1 MAKKER
7 LFLIIK
13 APNGDV
19 REVPIGDA
27 PLVIG
32 RDESAD
38 VRVDDKKVS
47 RRHASFKILDGDPWV
62 EDLGSSNGIRLNGKK
77 IDKRTRFGPG
87 DQVRVGS
94 FQVSLKGKA
103 EDTAS
108 SVFDGPDRAQ
118 LRSKPV
124 VEKIG
129 ASSVQPEPRPPK
141 GDLPLLIGMDDP
153 VSGRR
158 FELKRGENIIGR
170 LEECDVPI
178 LDGSVSRQ
186 HSRIVFARDR
196 VTVTD
201 LGSSN
206 GTYVNETKVDM
217 AELAHADQLRVG
229 NINFKVELPRSLRK
243 GAAAPLETRAR
254 PAVKAKGAD
263 RRWIVFGAVGLFL
276 AAFVLTTTVIW
287 KIRQGDSES
296 FTLDPWSGTV
306 ADAGAAPS
314 ALDGGTALAVAPPPP
329 PESPPSAPPPP
340 VEPPPRVVEPPP
352 PAAPPPAGGPPQQD
366 APPETPPPPLEAD
379 FVPVLTATS
388 PFSPRGPDGLPEN
401 LPMVP
406 KDFDFDAF
414 VERQLEAARACE
426 EKGDFSCLRS
436 AVDQLLE
443 RDPINGAAREM
454 LSRTEKFE
462 RAQKQLAKADRY
474 EARGDYARALEV
486 LLAIP
491 GDVPQAEA
499 AKKRAEE
506 LREDAIEQ
514 ELARAKSDLRKRRT
528 WRRAHRRYK
537 RVLEMDPSSVEAL
550 EGVRA
555 AERKLRS
562 RKIDFDAYVPKR
574 GRPDRHD
581 GPSSPPTDVQK
592 AVKAFYGGD
601 TKLARIAQTYQTG
614 RVADARRRAEKA
626 KRASRGDRRRR
637 AGRMLR
643 ALEKVAPQYERARAE
658 ISNDPARAWSRLRE
672 LKRTEKELLPKG
684 VKSHLVRG
692 LEVEI
697 GEKFGERGT
706 SMFQRGRYEEAFQLW
721 ESGYKIDDTNPK
733 VISGL
738 KKLEEKARR
747 FVEEAELAS
756 QRGERDVCER
766 WKHITR
772 MVRKDT
778 EIHKK
783 ARARAFEV
791 CR

>member
-27 PLVIG
+27 PVVIG

-47 RRHASFKILDGDPWV
+47 RRHASFKVIDGHPWV

-94 FQVSLKGKA
+94 FHVSLKGTA

-108 SVFDGPDRAQ
+108 SMLDRSK

-124 VEKIG
+124 VEKTV
-129 ASSVQPEPRPPK
+129 APPARAEPRSPRT
-141 GDLPLLIGMDDP
+141 DLPILIGMDSP

-158 FELKRGENIIGR
+158 FELKRGENIVGR

-206 GTYVNETKVDM
+206 GTYVNETRVDM

-229 NINFKVELPRSLRK
+229 NINFNVELPPALRK
-243 GAAAPLETRAR
+243 GSAAPLETRAR
-254 PAVKAKGAD
+254 PAVKQKGPD
-263 RRWIVFGAVGLFL
+263 RRWIVLGAVGLFL
-276 AAFVLTTTVIW
+276 AAFVLTTTVLW
-287 KIRQGDSES
+287 KIRQGDGDGS
-296 FTLDPWSGTV
+296 FALDPKSGTV
-306 ADAGAAPS
+306 VDAGAATQ
-314 ALDGGTALAVAPPPP
+314 DGGTAVAAAPPPPIEPPPPEVAPPPP
-329 PESPPSAPPPP
+329 EAPPPPAASPPPP
-340 VEPPPRVVEPPP
+340 VEPPPA
-352 PAAPPPAGGPPQQD
+352 AAPPPPPPD
-366 APPETPPPPLEAD
+366 APPPTPLAAA
-379 FVPVLTATS
+379 FLPVSTATS
-388 PFSPRGPDGLPEN
+388 PFSRRGPDGLPEN
-401 LPMVP
+401 LPLVP
-406 KDFDFDAF
+406 KDFDFDGF
-414 VERQLEAARACE
+414 VAKQVEAARACE
-426 EKGDFSCLRS
+426 EKGDFGCLRS
-436 AVDQLLE
+436 AIAELLE
-443 RDPINGAAREM
+443 RDPINKTAREM
-454 LSRTEKFE
+454 LARTRKLEEAEKL
-462 RAQKQLAKADRY
+462 LAKADRY
-474 EARGDYARALEV
+474 EARGDFARALEV
-486 LLAIP
+486 LLEIP
-491 GDVPQAEA
+491 VDVPQSKT
-499 AKKRAEE
+499 AKKRADD

-514 ELARAKSDLRKRRT
+514 ELARAKADLRRKRT

-537 RVLEMDPSSVEAL
+537 RVLELEPSSVEAL
-550 EGVRA
+550 EGVRT

-562 RKIDFDAYVPKR
+562 RKIDFEAYVPHQKR
-574 GRPDRHD
+574 QDRPAAP
-581 GPSSPPTDVQK
+581 PSSVQDSIK
-592 AVKAFYGGD
+592 SFYGGD
-601 TKLARIAQTYQTG
+601 SLLARIAQAYQTG
-614 RVADARRRAEKA
+614 RVTDALRRVEKT
-626 KRASRGDRRRR
+626 KRGARGDRRRR

-643 ALEKVAPQYERARAE
+643 ALEKVGPQYERARAE
-658 ISNDPARAWSRLRE
+658 ISNDPAVAWSRLRE
-672 LKRTEKELLPKG
+672 LKRTEQELLPKG
-684 VKSHLVRG
+684 VKSHLVWG

-697 GEKFGERGT
+697 GEKFGERGN
-706 SMFQRGRYEEAFQLW
+706 SMFERGRYEEAFQLW

-733 VISGL
+733 VLGGL

-747 FVEEAELAS
+747 FVEEAELAG

-772 MVRKDT
+772 MVRNDS

-783 ARARAFEV
+783 ARKRALEV